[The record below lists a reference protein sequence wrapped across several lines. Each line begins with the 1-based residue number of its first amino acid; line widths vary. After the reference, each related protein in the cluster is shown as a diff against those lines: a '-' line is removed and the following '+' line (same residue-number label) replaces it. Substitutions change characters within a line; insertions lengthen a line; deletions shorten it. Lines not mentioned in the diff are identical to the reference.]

1 MMPQVHHFDQ
11 TAVYMANPSTRKTT
25 MFGLFK
31 KDPAKKLEKAYRAKL
46 EEARDLQRSGDIKG
60 YAVAM
65 DEAETILKQL
75 EAVRG

>member
-1 MMPQVHHFDQ
+1 
-11 TAVYMANPSTRKTT
+11 